1 MCSNISASVDGQV
14 LTSRKTYVVSR
25 CLRISPPPLYLALGR
40 ADVTPPIVP
49 TSCLRGVVGSTSLDS
64 REIFRVQSS
73 RPAAYPH
80 PTRTRQE
87 VPTSTPDFELISHA
101 ANPVVLVGQPAQPLA
116 TRPRRRPQRPAP
128 APALRTRHASS
139 APKPLR
145 PASIGY
151 LLLRSAREQGDS
163 FWTDLHTR
171 SIRELPDFILIFKSS
186 DAGHLQTPPGTLQRR
201 RHPRV
206 SLLSTKFYVSA
217 VDPRGSGLL
226 FFMFI
231 RPQPHTCL
239 GTEWL
244 TQGGVVYYFS
254 CL

>member
-1 MCSNISASVDGQV
+1 MCSKHGSKISASVDGQV

-64 REIFRVQSS
+64 REIFRVQFS

-151 LLLRSAREQGDS
+151 LLLRSAREQGILS
-163 FWTDLHTR
+163 GLTHTLGLSGTD
-171 SIRELPDFILIFKSS
+171 PDFIFKSS
-186 DAGHLQTPPGTLQRR
+186 DASHLQTPPGTLQRR
-201 RHPRV
+201 RNPRV

-217 VDPRGSGLL
+217 AAFTNWGPAGCDATPLSAG
-226 FFMFI
+226 
-231 RPQPHTCL
+231 HD
-239 GTEWL
+239 
-244 TQGGVVYYFS
+244 
-254 CL
+254 